1 MRLGSS
7 LTTFP
12 GFGKASS
19 LPCTIYEHHI
29 SIRSTAALL
38 VCVEHLVLS
47 SQFITK
53 ELALPACVCSRPTTI
68 FRRIVTNQHDIST
81 SNIPNN
87 SSQSQ
92 RAQEEH
98 SCTLLGPLFFTS
110 ILPVVLYFIL
120 KYGASL
126 SPHTTFIII
135 LPVIGLPA
143 LFGFVVRTYKLVR
156 FQDYRPLGCNTWWTF
171 DYFHFNF
178 ILGIIYV
185 VILFTFGNTE
195 DETNMRLLSLYLPLV
210 MFRLSGP
217 FILVRLVDFC
227 GLRTPFRIS
236 SSPKGS
242 SIPSG
247 AAVVAEDIIAVDGSC
262 EAEFRAAW
270 QARLAISPAAARTA
284 FRMDWLWGVSGLSCG
299 AVLMVIVFT
308 ADNPDIG
315 FALGKFSSGS
325 GT

>member
-1 MRLGSS
+1 MTSQLATYPIIPLNLR
-7 LTTFP
+7 
-12 GFGKASS
+12 
-19 LPCTIYEHHI
+19 EHKK
-29 SIRSTAALL
+29 SIAVHFSVL
-38 VCVEHLVLS
+38 V
-47 SQFITK
+47 
-53 ELALPACVCSRPTTI
+53 
-68 FRRIVTNQHDIST
+68 
-81 SNIPNN
+81 
-87 SSQSQ
+87 
-92 RAQEEH
+92 
-98 SCTLLGPLFFTS
+98 FFTS
-110 ILPVVLYFIL
+110 ILPVVLCFIL

-210 MFRLSGP
+210 MFQLSGQ
-217 FILVRLVDFC
+217 FILVRLLDFC
-227 GLRTPFRIS
+227 GLRTPFRVS

-262 EAEFRAAW
+262 KAEFRAAW

-284 FRMDWLWGVSGLSCG
+284 VRMDWLWGVSGLSCG
-299 AVLMVIVFT
+299 AVLMIIVFT

>member
-1 MRLGSS
+1 MTSQLATYPIIPLNLR
-7 LTTFP
+7 
-12 GFGKASS
+12 
-19 LPCTIYEHHI
+19 EHKK
-29 SIRSTAALL
+29 SIAVHFSVL
-38 VCVEHLVLS
+38 V
-47 SQFITK
+47 
-53 ELALPACVCSRPTTI
+53 
-68 FRRIVTNQHDIST
+68 
-81 SNIPNN
+81 
-87 SSQSQ
+87 
-92 RAQEEH
+92 
-98 SCTLLGPLFFTS
+98 FFTS

-143 LFGFVVRTYKLVR
+143 LLGFVVRTYKLIR
-156 FQDYRPLGCNTWWTF
+156 FQDYRPLGCDTWWTF

-210 MFRLSGP
+210 MFQLSGQ
-217 FILVRLVDFC
+217 FILVRLLDFC

-262 EAEFRAAW
+262 KAEFRAAW

-284 FRMDWLWGVSGLSCG
+284 VRMDWLWGVSGLSCG

-308 ADNPDIG
+308 ADNPDVG
-315 FALGKFSSGS
+315 FALAWTIPIVWGAIMAYVTTQIIKKTTALERQHFENDGVERQNFSSIALKDHAPS
-325 GT
+325 TTLVEQV